1 MKVKS
6 GSVKSFE
13 SEEFSKWLE
22 ESEKAKAEYV
32 EAIKDLEAKGNS
44 KEAQKLT
51 KEYEEFCSRVSKTW
65 NEAWKFQ
72 SALREDKTLSDDEKR
87 EVFKNWWNQGGKP
100 VEKSSAETTS
110 KELE

>member
-13 SEEFSKWLE
+13 SEDFSKWLE

-32 EAIKDLEAKGNS
+32 EAIKELESKGNS

-51 KEYEEFCSRVSKTW
+51 KEFEEFCSRVSKTW
-65 NEAWKFQ
+65 NEAWEFQ
-72 SALREDKTLSDDEKR
+72 KTLREDKTLSDDERK

-100 VEKSSAETTS
+100 VEKPGTETAS
-110 KELE
+110 KGLE

>member
-32 EAIKDLEAKGNS
+32 AAIKDLEAKGNS

-51 KEYEEFCSRVSKTW
+51 KEYEEFCINNIEGELQCNLLKIIFGLS
-65 NEAWKFQ
+65 AWWQF
-72 SALREDKTLSDDEKR
+72 LL
-87 EVFKNWWNQGGKP
+87 
-100 VEKSSAETTS
+100 
-110 KELE
+110 